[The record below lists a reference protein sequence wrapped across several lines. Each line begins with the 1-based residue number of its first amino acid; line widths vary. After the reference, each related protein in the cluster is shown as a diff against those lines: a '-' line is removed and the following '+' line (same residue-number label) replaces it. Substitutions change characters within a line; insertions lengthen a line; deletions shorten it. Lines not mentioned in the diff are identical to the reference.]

1 MRKIVILFIL
11 IMAVVVIISLP
22 KNGDRQKTVVAVG
35 LKGPAFSLSEL
46 DIGGTGAQ
54 KTWTFSD
61 LQGTVV
67 FINYWATWCKEC
79 REEMPSMQ
87 RLYDRMQGKPF
98 QMLTILYRDD
108 PKRAVTYMK
117 ENGYTMP
124 VLLDPDTDL
133 AFSYGVTGV
142 PETYVA
148 DKEGVIREKIIG
160 PRHWDDPGS
169 TVVIESLL

>member
-1 MRKIVILFIL
+1 MRKIVMLLILGI
-11 IMAVVVIISLP
+11 AAVVIISLP
-22 KNGDRQKTVVAVG
+22 KGDDRPKTVVAVG
-35 LKGPAFSLSEL
+35 LKGPAFSLLEL
-46 DIGGTGAQ
+46 DVEGIGTE
-54 KTWTFSD
+54 KTWNFAD

-87 RLYDRMQGKPF
+87 RLHDRMQGKPF

-133 AFSYGVTGV
+133 AFAYGVTAV

-148 DKEGVIREKIIG
+148 DKEGIIREKIIG
-160 PRHWDDPGS
+160 PRHWDDPAS
-169 TVVIESLL
+169 TAVIESLL

>member
-1 MRKIVILFIL
+1 MRKIVILLIL
-11 IMAVVVIISLP
+11 LIAAVLIISLP
-22 KNGDRQKTVVAVG
+22 KGNDKQKIVVAVG

-46 DIGGTGAQ
+46 DIEGTGVQ
-54 KTWTFSD
+54 KIWNFSD

-87 RLYDRMQGKPF
+87 RLHDRLKDKPF

-108 PKRAVTYMK
+108 PKQAITYMK

-124 VLLDPDTDL
+124 VLLDPDMNL
-133 AFSYGVTGV
+133 AFAYGVKGV

-148 DKEGVIREKIIG
+148 DKEGIIREKIIG
-160 PRHWDDPGS
+160 PRHWDDPAS
-169 TVVIESLL
+169 TTVIEGLL